1 MYIDNSYF
9 MDFIMTQDR
18 GLTNAF
24 GNDEYGF
31 SDIPNKISNVFISR
45 IENRRKTTC
54 DRCFPHGIET
64 INSHYN
70 NTQRS
75 WKKHRKA
82 QYR

>member
-1 MYIDNSYF
+1 
-9 MDFIMTQDR
+9 MDSVMKHDR

-24 GNDEYGF
+24 GNNEYDF
-31 SDIPNKISNVFISR
+31 SDLPIKISNVFISR

-54 DRCFPHGIET
+54 ERCFPHGIET

-70 NTQRS
+70 NRQRS
-75 WKKHRKA
+75 RKHRKV